1 MARASIIKRR
11 HHRDQ
16 FCVSSI
22 QTSWRRFTT
31 PLHHSIMSA
40 AELFHATTDTV
51 TRVIDVLRGGDSEMP
66 VPAALDTVASQVS
79 SFLASENIPKIPH
92 VDLTDQAF
100 ARAIVATVLPPLI
113 WNIIGPF
120 EYHTRLVSKITFK
133 PIIGVYLSG
142 LLIAS
147 LSVYRSALFVAA
159 INSQVRL
166 NEMDTPLF
174 HALGG
179 FILVCGMAMF
189 LGAYCRLGIT
199 GTYLGDYFG
208 IFRDERITAFPFNVL
223 NNPMYDG
230 SSMNHLAEALLYV
243 RKTRRKTFTREMFVG
258 RAIC

>member
-189 LGAYCRLGIT
+189 LGAYYRLGIT